1 MKRISVLSEE
11 TSNKIAAGEVV
22 ERPFSVVKELVEN
35 SVDAG
40 AKNITIEV
48 DEGGQKRISIID
60 DGSGIHPED
69 IAKAFMPHAT
79 SKISEIDDIFKINT
93 FGFRGEALAS
103 IASVAK
109 VKLKSRTE
117 EFDIGREIEIVGGH
131 VESIKDTGSNTGTTI
146 EVQDLFYNVPA
157 RLKFMKSASKETGAI
172 SDIVSRLALC
182 NNNVSFKLINNGKKV
197 LHTYG
202 NGNLK
207 DAIRIIYGKTIVD
220 NLIYFESHT
229 DITSVFGYVGTAE
242 ISRGSRN
249 NQSIFVNNRYI
260 KSKLITAAVEN
271 AMKSFLTINKFPFF
285 IIFLDIYPE
294 LIDVNI
300 HPTKA
305 EIKFN
310 DDRHIFKLIFDAVH
324 KGIREALKD
333 SFMIDPEEVPVT
345 QPFTFT
351 KEENEKVESI
361 NFHEALDSVQNT
373 KPTVSKVFLP
383 IDLSKDVSDN
393 TFAANKIEYK
403 YEPERV
409 DLTKTSNDSS
419 ISENAVN
426 FYHKQYAKLPP
437 IIYIGTF
444 SNTYIICEYA
454 DEMYLIDQHA
464 AHERI
469 LFERYREE
477 IRKGTVVSQITLTPI
492 VLELPLEDFILYSDN
507 IEIFHRA
514 GFEIEVFGDNTI
526 QIREIPY
533 ILGKLD
539 GKNFLIQ
546 MIDSI
551 RNFGSSSTI
560 DVKYDNIARLACRSA
575 VKANDKL
582 SVEEIKGL
590 LEDLKFCENPFNCP
604 HGRPT
609 IIKMSLYELEKRF
622 KRIQ

>member
-1 MKRISVLSEE
+1 MKRISILSEE

-35 SVDAG
+35 SIDAG
-40 AKNITIEV
+40 AKNITIEIE
-48 DEGGQKRISIID
+48 EGGQKKIAILD
-60 DGSGIHPED
+60 DGSGIHPD
-69 IAKAFMPHAT
+69 DVTKAFMPHAT

-103 IASVAK
+103 IASVSK

-117 EFDIGREIEIVGGH
+117 SHDLGREVEISGGHIESVKDIGCNVGT
-131 VESIKDTGSNTGTTI
+131 SI

-157 RLKFMKSASKETGAI
+157 RLKFMKSASKETAAI

-182 NNNVSFKLINNGKKV
+182 NNNVSFKLINNDKRV
-197 LHTYG
+197 LHTFG
-202 NGNLK
+202 NSSLK
-207 DAIRIIYGKTIVD
+207 DVIRIVYGKSFVE

-229 DITSVFGYVGTAE
+229 DTTSVFGYVGTSE

-249 NQSIFVNNRYI
+249 NQSIFVNKRYI
-260 KSKLITAAVEN
+260 KSRLITAAVEN
-271 AMKSFLTINKFPFF
+271 AMKSFLTINKFPFY
-285 IIFLDIYPE
+285 ILFLDIYPE

-310 DDRHIFKLIFDAVH
+310 DERHIFKFIFDAVH
-324 KGIREALKD
+324 KGMREALKD
-333 SFMIDPEEVPVT
+333 SFMQGTEEENISSPFNVVNDEQVEAISFHNKLDSYSTVTETPTKVTLPVDLSRT
-345 QPFTFT
+345 AENNSFNKALEEDYNYNVYSEPQREVV
-351 KEENEKVESI
+351 KEEI
-361 NFHEALDSVQNT
+361 
-373 KPTVSKVFLP
+373 
-383 IDLSKDVSDN
+383 
-393 TFAANKIEYK
+393 
-403 YEPERV
+403 
-409 DLTKTSNDSS
+409 
-419 ISENAVN
+419 ISP
-426 FYHKQYAKLPP
+426 KLYAKLPSLN
-437 IIYIGTF
+437 YIGTF
-444 SNTYIICEYA
+444 LNTYIICESG

-477 IRKGTVVSQITLTPI
+477 ISKGTVVSQITLTPL
-492 VLELPLEDFILYSDN
+492 VLELTLEDYILYSDN
-507 IEIFHRA
+507 THIFKRA

-526 QIREIPY
+526 QIREVPY

-539 GKNFLIQ
+539 GKNFLAQ
-546 MIDSI
+546 MLDSI
-551 RNFGSSSTI
+551 KNFGSSSTI
-560 DVKYDNIARLACRSA
+560 EVKYDNIARLACKSA

-582 SVEEIKGL
+582 AIEEVKRL
-590 LEDLKFCENPFNCP
+590 LEDLKFCDNPFNCP

-609 IIKMSLYELEKRF
+609 IIKMTLNELEKKF